1 MHKNLVKTTFF
12 LGLLFF
18 LCSGQVCAQPEKEKT
33 TLEMFYDEDDVV
45 ITPTRYPKSISRVAE
60 NVTIITAE
68 QIQAINA
75 HTVTDVLNTITG
87 VQVVITGGPGS
98 LSDVLIQGS
107 APNHVLVMIDG
118 VSQNILSEAKADVGA
133 MPVQNIERIEIVK
146 GPASSAW
153 GSSLGGVINI
163 ITKSPDDTRK
173 LGGTVSASI
182 GNRNTGDY
190 RGEVSGK
197 VGGLGYYLSGG
208 GLVSDGLRPRNSLNG
223 GNMYTKLQLA
233 ATRKADLTFSFGYNA
248 GFRGVGE
255 FPAADLSF
263 DNDFAYL
270 FSNLTLN
277 YLLSNELSLD
287 LSLHTA
293 RRDSKLFFNQLS
305 TGIRLG
311 NLTRTVNDT
320 DFGGSAKLAWTQKLH
335 QLLAGVDFD
344 LGELE
349 SNSFTNGKQRL
360 DKWALFANETL
371 TFGGFSFI
379 PGIRYDYTS
388 SNGDFWSPSMG
399 ATYSLADNTILRT
412 YVAGGFSVPP
422 LGFTSGQS
430 DFFRG
435 NPNLKMET
443 VWSYAA
449 GFETAALRFVWLKTM
464 FFRND
469 INDVVDDGILI
480 VDDGNEEPTV
490 FRTKINS
497 GKQRRQ
503 GVEVEVKTMPVYNT
517 SMLAGYTY
525 LDAKDRATGNEIPG
539 VAKYTIDA
547 GIQYDDKKTFQGSL
561 KGHYIRWQADPD
573 DAGNFNAIVW
583 DLNLAKKVV
592 IGESRAAS
600 VFFTAHN
607 IFNSSQFPVGLFR
620 NPGRWFEGGVRFDF

>member
-12 LGLLFF
+12 FILLIF
-18 LCSGQVCAQPEKEKT
+18 LCSRQVFAQPEKDIS
-33 TLEMFYDEDDVV
+33 TLEMFYGEDDVV
-45 ITPTRYPKSISRVAE
+45 ETPSRYPKSISQVAE
-60 NVTIITAE
+60 NVTIITAD

-98 LSDVLIQGS
+98 VSDVLIQGS
-107 APNHVLVMIDG
+107 AANHVLVMIDG
-118 VSQNILSEAKADVGA
+118 VSQNSLSEGKADVGA
-133 MPVQNIERIEIVK
+133 IPVQNIERIEIVK

-182 GNRNTGDY
+182 GSRNTGDY

-208 GLVSDGLRPRNSLNG
+208 GLVSDGLRPHNSLNG

-233 ATRKADLTFSFGYNA
+233 ATKKADLTFSFGYNA
-248 GFRGVGE
+248 GSRGIGE

-263 DNDFAYL
+263 DGDFAYL
-270 FSNLTLN
+270 FSNLSLN

-287 LSLHTA
+287 LSLNAA
-293 RRDSKLFFNQLS
+293 RREANVFFNQLS
-305 TGIRLG
+305 TGLRLD
-311 NLTRTVNDT
+311 NLTKTANDT
-320 DFGGSAKLAWTQKLH
+320 EFGGCAKLAWTQKLH

-344 LGELE
+344 LGEME
-349 SNSFTNGKQRL
+349 FNSFTNGKQRL
-360 DKWALFANETL
+360 DKWALFANDTL

-388 SNGDFWSPSMG
+388 TNGDFWSPSLG
-399 ATYSLADNTILRT
+399 ATYSLAENTILRA
-412 YVAGGFSVPP
+412 YVARGFNIPP
-422 LGFTSGQS
+422 LGFTSGQGV
-430 DFFRG
+430 FFTG

-449 GFETAALRFVWLKTM
+449 GFETAALRFFWLKTM
-464 FFRND
+464 FFRHD
-469 INDVVDDGILI
+469 INDI
-480 VDDGNEEPTV
+480 VDREILPTGFSTEV
-490 FRTKINS
+490 NR

-503 GVEVEVKTMPVYNT
+503 GVEAEVKTMPVYHT
-517 SMLAGYTY
+517 SLLAGYAY
-525 LDAKDRATGNEIPG
+525 VDARDRVTGEETPA
-539 VAKYTIDA
+539 VAKYTFDV
-547 GIQYDDKKTFQGSL
+547 GLQYDDTKSFQGSL
-561 KGHYIRWQADPD
+561 KGHYIRWQTDPD
-573 DAGNFNAIVW
+573 LAGKFNAIVW
-583 DLNLAKKVV
+583 DLNLAKKVF
-592 IGESRAAS
+592 ITENRTAA

-607 IFNSSQFPVGLFR
+607 IFNSAQYPVSLYR

>member
-75 HTVTDVLNTITG
+75 HTVTDVLNTVTG

-98 LSDVLIQGS
+98 ISDVLIQGS
-107 APNHVLVMIDG
+107 AANHVLVMIDG
-118 VSQNILSEAKADVGA
+118 VSQNSLSEGSADVGA
-133 MPVQNIERIEIVK
+133 TPVQNIERIEIVK

-153 GSSLGGVINI
+153 GSSLGGIINI

-233 ATRKADLTFSFGYNA
+233 ATSKADLTFSFGYNA
-248 GFRGVGE
+248 GFRGIGE
-255 FPAADLSF
+255 FPAADLTF

-270 FSNLTLN
+270 FSNLSLN

-287 LSLHTA
+287 LSLHA
-293 RRDSKLFFNQLS
+293 ASRESKLFFNQLS
-305 TGIRLG
+305 TGLKLD
-311 NLTRTVNDT
+311 NFTTT
-320 DFGGSAKLAWTQKLH
+320 DKETEFGGCAKLAWTQKLH

-344 LGELE
+344 LGEME
-349 SNSFTNGKQRL
+349 FNSFTNGKQRL
-360 DKWALFANETL
+360 DKWALFANDTL
-371 TFGGFSFI
+371 TFGGVSLI

-388 SNGDFWSPSMG
+388 SNGDFWSPSIG
-399 ATYSLADNTILRT
+399 VTYSLAENTILRT
-412 YVAGGFSVPP
+412 YVARGFNIPP
-422 LGFTSGQS
+422 LGSTSGQGIS
-430 DFFRG
+430 FQG
-435 NPNLKMET
+435 NPDLKMET

-464 FFRND
+464 FFRHD
-469 INDVVDDGILI
+469 INDILDSEI
-480 VDDGNEEPTV
+480 LSSG
-490 FRTKINS
+490 FRTAVNR

-503 GVEVEVKTMPVYNT
+503 GVEAEVKTMPVYHT
-517 SMLAGYTY
+517 SLLAGYAY
-525 LDAKDRATGNEIPG
+525 VDSRDRVTGEEIPA
-539 VAKYTIDA
+539 VAKYTFDV
-547 GIQYDDKKTFQGSL
+547 GLQYDDTKSFQGSL
-561 KGHYIRWQADPD
+561 KGHYIRWQTDPD
-573 DAGNFNAIVW
+573 LPGKFNAMAW
-583 DLNLAKKVV
+583 DLNLVKK
-592 IGESRAAS
+592 IFITENRTAAA
-600 VFFTAHN
+600 FFTAHN
-607 IFNSSQFPVGLFR
+607 IFNSAQYPVGLFR
-620 NPGRWFEGGVRFDF
+620 NPGRWFEGGVRFEF